1 MNDHG
6 DDFNVWCGDT
16 GSATAHR
23 SEDAW
28 LDIARYVRHAANKLL
43 PHPLPLCLPGEPQQC
58 GRAAQQ
64 HVLAWGAVLKAA
76 AQHVIEDASP
86 APAHAHYSGHTLYQ
100 RSLAELRGQ
109 TTRSHEPGDGNG

>member
-23 SEDAW
+23 TEEEW
-28 LDIARYVRHAANKLL
+28 LDVARYVRHAANKLL
-43 PHPLPLCLPGEPQQC
+43 PYALPLCLPGEPQQC
-58 GRAAQQ
+58 GRVAQQ
-64 HVLAWGAVLKAA
+64 HVMAWAAVLKAA

-86 APAHAHYSGHTLYQ
+86 APAHAYYAGHTLYQ

-109 TTRSHEPGDGNG
+109 AGPPSTPGNVNG

>member
-1 MNDHG
+1 MHDHG
-6 DDFNVWCGDT
+6 DDFGAWCGDM

-23 SEDAW
+23 TEEEW
-28 LDIARYVRHAANKLL
+28 LDVARYLRHAANKLL
-43 PHPLPLCLPGEPQQC
+43 PQPLPLCLPGEPQQC

-86 APAHAHYSGHTLYQ
+86 APAHALYAGQTLYQ
-100 RSLAELRGQ
+100 RSLAELRERTATLKGPEG
-109 TTRSHEPGDGNG
+109 RRG